1 MKKQKITDT
10 ISVAEMLHMRN
21 VDGMSNKEIA
31 QRIGC
36 AISTVIDHIG
46 RQPREMT
53 LKARSAGMRKFKH
66 EEPSTPV
73 GEPTK
78 PHESFA
84 DLVAR
89 VKAEAA
95 IEKNKKE
102 LGLEPTNT
110 KPEPES
116 MKAVALEEPD
126 NQAKPEPLTDDL
138 VFVRVHGTMYKIPRC
153 AYEVIKNEVFKMV
166 KHDEPAEPLTANQE
180 RNTNDELH
188 ALVEELKVMFSP
200 LSALDYLKC
209 KLYELGT
216 PHIIYADREA
226 YLTEIHRL
234 LCMQEGAAQH
244 D

>member
-21 VDGMSNKEIA
+21 VEGMSNKEIA

-73 GEPTK
+73 GEPAK

-102 LGLEPTNT
+102 LGIGCMDDKRKELFNLEQSIPTLVGDDKREAIVKAHQLVEDIKQHET
-110 KPEPES
+110 PPEAEAVKPAE
-116 MKAVALEEPD
+116 
-126 NQAKPEPLTDDL
+126 QAKPEPLMAPTTTPYTTYKEQTEKPTSHIHELLAIFGADA
-138 VFVRVHGTMYKIPRC
+138 VRNYLRVALYVNGNVHISYM
-153 AYEVIKNEVFKMV
+153 E
-166 KHDEPAEPLTANQE
+166 HDEL
-180 RNTNDELH
+180 
-188 ALVEELKVMFSP
+188 
-200 LSALDYLKC
+200 LSALKTLNG
-209 KLYELGT
+209 EV
-216 PHIIYADREA
+216 
-226 YLTEIHRL
+226 
-234 LCMQEGAAQH
+234 AAH